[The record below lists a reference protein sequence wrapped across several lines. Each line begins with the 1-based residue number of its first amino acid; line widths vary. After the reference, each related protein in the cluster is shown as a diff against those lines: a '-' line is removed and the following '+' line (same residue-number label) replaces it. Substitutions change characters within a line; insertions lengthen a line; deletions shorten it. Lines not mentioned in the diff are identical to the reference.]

1 MILLGTP
8 NWFNTIAPPVASFL
22 ASSNL
27 SGKKIGLFC
36 TNGGGGM
43 GHTIADIK
51 ALCKDSE
58 IMDSINIYEDGGTE
72 AEKKIADWLKQIG
85 LNQ

>member
-1 MILLGTP
+1 
-8 NWFNTIAPPVASFL
+8 
-22 ASSNL
+22 
-27 SGKKIGLFC
+27 
-36 TNGGGGM
+36 M
-43 GHTIADIK
+43 GHIIAYIK

-58 IMDSINIYEDGGTE
+58 IMDSINIYEDGGTG